1 VPRTVLIKKDCPWHI
16 AIPMS
21 FTRQVAHNMI
31 YQVVGK
37 VLSTILGL
45 VALGAMTRYLGTS
58 DFGGYITIISFL
70 QFFGILVDFGL
81 TLTTVQ
87 MISEPNANL
96 QKITSNIFT
105 FRFFSA
111 LIFLGLAP
119 LVVLFFPYSAALKV
133 GVTITTLSFFCIAL
147 NQVLVGLFQKKLE
160 MYKVA
165 IAEVIGRVILI
176 VGILLAIY
184 LDRGLLSIMVAVILS
199 SFLNVFVNYLFSLK
213 YVKIKFD
220 FDFSLWKEI
229 FRRSWPIGLSILF
242 NLIYLKADIIILSLS
257 QSQTD
262 VGIYGASYRV
272 LDVLTTF
279 PMMFAGLLLPVL
291 TASWAEKNLERFKRV
306 IQKGFDFLMIIIIP
320 TIFGTY
326 FLGERIMALVAGKE
340 FWLSGTILKVL
351 ILGAG
356 MIFIGTFL
364 GHVIV
369 AVQKQKTMIWGYA
382 SVAIIS
388 LLGYIFLIPK
398 YSFWA
403 AAWITVFSE
412 GAIALLTFLV
422 VYRATKIIP
431 SAKVLLKSI
440 FASLVM
446 SFVIFSFKGMN
457 LGIVFSLA
465 CVVYFVALYLVGGF
479 SKEMILEIAGAKKK
493 DDFSSLEGRG

>member
-1 VPRTVLIKKDCPWHI
+1 
-16 AIPMS
+16 
-21 FTRQVAHNMI
+21 
-31 YQVVGK
+31 
-37 VLSTILGL
+37 
-45 VALGAMTRYLGTS
+45 
-58 DFGGYITIISFL
+58 
-70 QFFGILVDFGL
+70 
-81 TLTTVQ
+81 
-87 MISEPNANL
+87 
-96 QKITSNIFT
+96 
-105 FRFFSA
+105 
-111 LIFLGLAP
+111 
-119 LVVLFFPYSAALKV
+119 
-133 GVTITTLSFFCIAL
+133 
-147 NQVLVGLFQKKLE
+147 
-160 MYKVA
+160 
-165 IAEVIGRVILI
+165 
-176 VGILLAIY
+176 
-184 LDRGLLSIMVAVILS
+184 
-199 SFLNVFVNYLFSLK
+199 
-213 YVKIKFD
+213 
-220 FDFSLWKEI
+220 
-229 FRRSWPIGLSILF
+229 
-242 NLIYLKADIIILSLS
+242 
-257 QSQTD
+257 
-262 VGIYGASYRV
+262 
-272 LDVLTTF
+272 
-279 PMMFAGLLLPVL
+279 
-291 TASWAEKNLERFKRV
+291 
-306 IQKGFDFLMIIIIP
+306 
-320 TIFGTY
+320 
-326 FLGERIMALVAGKE
+326 MALVAGKE

-369 AVQKQKTMIWGYA
+369 ATQKQKTMIWGYA